1 MSPEDTNNQVTQ
13 TSLMNALPVGIGV
26 LSKGADG
33 FEFQNANVRL
43 RNMLGITE
51 QVSLNQLLGE
61 KAGKMVNDLSKTV
74 GGETVIEHNG
84 NWFAFNITSF
94 QGGEWLAVV
103 SDVTNIKSKVQAA
116 ENLTEMKGRFL
127 AMMSHEIRTPMQS
140 IFGLLELISDEDN
153 LTEDAV
159 SMLGTAKT
167 SATGLLAIL
176 DDILDIAKVDAGKMD
191 LDILEV
197 PVRTLAYGVIECMEV
212 KKQGH
217 KVKLVTE
224 INKDVPAVIT
234 GDPTRLRQILLNLV
248 GNAMKFTDKG
258 EIRLKITSDTHHL
271 NIKGSELG
279 LRFEVIDTGIGM
291 PKNVA
296 DKLFQDFTQA
306 DSSTTRKYG
315 GTGLGLSICKKLVDL
330 MGGEIGVISVPGDGS
345 NFWFEIPTEP
355 VTGEKPQQLPDLN
368 GIAVLSVED
377 HPQGAKEI
385 ERTLKSMGADV
396 TSVPSYAEGLSM
408 IHNRRYDVA
417 LIDQGLPDG
426 LGIDLLKEISKAQP
440 YTGMIMYTVR
450 DDYGLQHTTRTLG
463 AKYLS
468 KPASRI
474 GLGEAV
480 RDAARQNNAPASDNK
495 RPRKL
500 LIAEDTAAVQ
510 DVLKR
515 QLSKLGVEADFVDN
529 GLQALEKLKTEEY
542 GILFT
547 DLHMPEID
555 GYEVVKRLR
564 AMEEQQGIKNKADGF
579 PIVVL
584 TADVQ
589 MAQKQ
594 AYLSYGFNECLL
606 KPVSLGQFKQLLVRW
621 NILTEGD
628 KPTVKPRATEA
639 EAKEGVEDND
649 ASRETVYI
657 TDSPAEIDLADPATA
672 HVNQIRDNGEDT
684 PPAIDPKA
692 IEEVMGGL
700 DANTIEMLNKFVQ
713 MTEPQIDA
721 LEDAYKAK
729 DHKKIINVA
738 HSLKGAARSACCL
751 RLGDLADQIQ
761 LSAEEGEAPPEHL
774 LDELIMEFSRVAREV
789 AQL

>member
-1 MSPEDTNNQVTQ
+1 MSTESVTQ

-26 LSKGADG
+26 LAKTDQG
-33 FEFQNANVRL
+33 FEVQNANIRL

-51 QVSLNQLLGE
+51 QVSLLQLLGE
-61 KAGKMVNDLSKTV
+61 KAGHAVNALSKTA
-74 GGETVIEHNG
+74 GGETVIEKNG
-84 NWFAFNITSF
+84 RWFSFTISSF
-94 QGGEWLAVV
+94 QSGEWLAVV
-103 SDVTNIKSKVQAA
+103 KDVTDIKSKVQQA
-116 ENLTEMKGRFL
+116 EALTEMKGQFL

-140 IFGLLELISDEDN
+140 IFGLLELISDEKG
-153 LTEDAV
+153 LTEDAH
-159 SMLGTAKT
+159 SMLNTAKT

-176 DDILDIAKVDAGKMD
+176 DDILDIAKVDAGKME

-212 KKQGH
+212 KKQGD

-224 INKDVPAVIT
+224 IDKDVPAVIT

-248 GNAMKFTDKG
+248 GNAMKFTDQG
-258 EIRLKITSDTHHL
+258 EIRLKISTDTHHL
-271 NIKGSELG
+271 DVKSGDIG
-279 LRFEVIDTGIGM
+279 LRFEIIDTGIGM

-296 DKLFQDFTQA
+296 DRLFQDFTQA

-315 GTGLGLSICKKLVDL
+315 GTGLGLSICKKMVDL
-330 MGGEIGVISVPGDGS
+330 MQGEIGVISVPGDGS
-345 NFWFEIPTEP
+345 NFWFEVPTEP
-355 VTGEKPQQLPDLN
+355 VTGEKPQELPDLN
-368 GIAVLSVED
+368 GLAVLSVED

-396 TSVPSYAEGLSM
+396 TSVPTYAEGMSM
-408 IHNRRYDVA
+408 AQSRRYDVA

-426 LGIDLLKEISKAQP
+426 LGIDLLKEMARSQP
-440 YTGMIMYTVR
+440 YAGLIMYTVR

-468 KPASRI
+468 KPASRL

-480 RDAARQNNAPASDNK
+480 RDAAKQNAVGTSEG
-495 RPRKL
+495 RPQKL
-500 LIAEDTAAVQ
+500 LIAEDTPAVQ
-510 DVLKR
+510 EVLKR
-515 QLSKLGVEADFVDN
+515 QLAKLGVEADFVEN
-529 GLQALEKLKTEEY
+529 GLQALEKMKSGEY

-564 AMEEQQGIKNKADGF
+564 AMEDQNGTPKNEGF

-589 MAQKQ
+589 MAHKQ

-621 NILTEGD
+621 GILTEGRETAD
-628 KPTVKPRATEA
+628 VKTPEPTPSAPE
-639 EAKEGVEDND
+639 ND
-649 ASRETVYI
+649 TQDQSVETVYI
-657 TDSPAEIDLADPATA
+657 SNEVAEIDLADPATD
-672 HVNQIRDNGEDT
+672 HVDHVRPNGEDD

-700 DANTIEMLNKFVQ
+700 DENAKSMLHMFVDV
-713 MTEPQIDA
+713 TEAQIDA
-721 LEDAYKAK
+721 LEQAYKEK
-729 DHKKIINVA
+729 DHKKIVDVA

-751 RLGDLADQIQ
+751 RMGDLADQIQ
-761 LSAEEGEAPPEHL
+761 QSAEEGEAPPERL
-774 LDELIMEFSRVAREV
+774 LDDLIMEFARVGREV

>member
-1 MSPEDTNNQVTQ
+1 MCAEQVTQ
-13 TSLMNALPVGIGV
+13 TSLMNALPIGIGV

-33 FEFQNANVRL
+33 FEIQNANVRL

-51 QVSLNQLLGE
+51 QVSLNQLVGPV
-61 KAGKMVNDLSKTV
+61 AGKAINDLSASA
-74 GGETVIEHNG
+74 GGETVVEHNG
-84 NWFAFNITSF
+84 RWFSFTVTSF
-94 QGGEWLAVV
+94 QGSEWLTVVKDV
-103 SDVTNIKSKVQAA
+103 SDIKSKVREA
-116 ENLTEMKGRFL
+116 ENLTEMKGHFL

-140 IFGLLELISDEDN
+140 IFGLIELISDEKGM
-153 LTEDAV
+153 TEDAQAMI
-159 SMLGTAKT
+159 STAKT

-176 DDILDIAKVDAGKMD
+176 DDILDIAKVDAGKME
-191 LDILEV
+191 LDMLEV

-212 KKQGH
+212 KKQGD
-217 KVKLVTE
+217 KVTLLTE
-224 INKDVPAVIT
+224 IDKDVPAVIT
-234 GDPTRLRQILLNLV
+234 GDPTRLRQVLLNLV
-248 GNAMKFTDKG
+248 GNAMKFTDQG
-258 EIRLKITSDTHHL
+258 EIRLKITTDTHHL
-271 NIKGSELG
+271 DIPRDKIG

-291 PKNVA
+291 PRNVA

-306 DSSTTRKYG
+306 DSSTTRKFG

-330 MGGEIGVISVPGDGS
+330 MSGDIGVISVPGDGS
-345 NFWFEIPTEP
+345 TFWFEIPTEP
-355 VTGEKPQQLPDLN
+355 VTGEKPQQLPDLS

-385 ERTLKSMGADV
+385 ERTLRSMGADV
-396 TSVPSYAEGLSM
+396 TSVPTFSEGMSM
-408 IHNRRYDVA
+408 IQNRRYDVA

-426 LGIDLLKEISKAQP
+426 LGVDLLKELAKEQP
-440 YTGMIMYTVR
+440 YAGLIMYTVR

-468 KPASRI
+468 KPASRV

-480 RDAARQNNAPASDNK
+480 QDAAKKNALADDAS

-500 LIAEDTAAVQ
+500 LIAEDTPAVQ
-510 DVLKR
+510 DVLQR
-515 QLSKLGVEADFVDN
+515 QLAKLGVEADFVDN
-529 GLQALEKLKTEEY
+529 GLQALEKLKSNEY

-547 DLHMPEID
+547 DLHMPDMD

-564 AMEEQQGIKNKADGF
+564 AMEDQQNISKNDGF
-579 PIVVL
+579 PVVVL

-621 NILTEGD
+621 GILSESDHIESAPTED
-628 KPTVKPRATEA
+628 KIASEREA
-639 EAKEGVEDND
+639 PA
-649 ASRETVYI
+649 ETVYI
-657 TDSPAEIDLADPATA
+657 DDRQAEIDLADPATD
-672 HVNQIRDNGEDT
+672 HVDHMRASSDEET
-684 PPAIDPKA
+684 PAIDPKA
-692 IEEVMGGL
+692 VEEVMGGF
-700 DANTIEMLNKFVQ
+700 DDNTKEMLNMFVQ
-713 MTEPQIDA
+713 VTEEQIDA
-721 LEDAYKAK
+721 MEAAYKEK
-729 DHKKIINVA
+729 DHAKIIDVA

-761 LSAEEGEAPPEHL
+761 QSAEEGEAPPEHL
-774 LDELIMEFSRVAREV
+774 LDELIMEYARVSREV

>member
-1 MSPEDTNNQVTQ
+1 M
-13 TSLMNALPVGIGV
+13 
-26 LSKGADG
+26 
-33 FEFQNANVRL
+33 
-43 RNMLGITE
+43 
-51 QVSLNQLLGE
+51 
-61 KAGKMVNDLSKTV
+61 
-74 GGETVIEHNG
+74 
-84 NWFAFNITSF
+84 
-94 QGGEWLAVV
+94 
-103 SDVTNIKSKVQAA
+103 
-116 ENLTEMKGRFL
+116 
-127 AMMSHEIRTPMQS
+127 
-140 IFGLLELISDEDN
+140 
-153 LTEDAV
+153 
-159 SMLGTAKT
+159 
-167 SATGLLAIL
+167 
-176 DDILDIAKVDAGKMD
+176 
-191 LDILEV
+191 
-197 PVRTLAYGVIECMEV
+197 
-212 KKQGH
+212 
-217 KVKLVTE
+217 
-224 INKDVPAVIT
+224 
-234 GDPTRLRQILLNLV
+234 
-248 GNAMKFTDKG
+248 
-258 EIRLKITSDTHHL
+258 
-271 NIKGSELG
+271 
-279 LRFEVIDTGIGM
+279 
-291 PKNVA
+291 
-296 DKLFQDFTQA
+296 
-306 DSSTTRKYG
+306 
-315 GTGLGLSICKKLVDL
+315 
-330 MGGEIGVISVPGDGS
+330 ISVPGDGS